1 MSTMPPYALS
11 TPQNR
16 LLTSLAGAEWERI
29 RTNLKPI
36 FLPLGDVL
44 YEPGMRLDHLCFP
57 TTSVLS
63 ISCVMVDGRADA
75 VALVGREGFATVEVF
90 LGSDSASC
98 RAVVQNEGWAYQIK
112 RELLNQECERSG
124 SMRSVLLRYTQ
135 SYITQVAQTIACN
148 RHHSIDQQFCRWLLM
163 FSDRLISNDLTLT
176 QERVA
181 ELMGVRRESVTTA
194 ASKLQ
199 IAGLIRYHRG
209 RISVVDRN
217 GLEVNSCECYGI
229 AKREANRL
237 IGISQSHTRMATT
250 QGPVHR
256 ARIERS
262 EPPTANASQKFA

>member
-57 TTSVLS
+57 ATSVLA

-75 VALVGREGFATVEVF
+75 VALVGREGFACVDVF
-90 LGSDSASC
+90 LGGDSASS
-98 RAVVQNEGWAYQIK
+98 RAVVQSEGWGYQIK
-112 RELLNQECERSG
+112 RELLNQECERGG
-124 SMRSVLLRYTQ
+124 SMRSVLLQYTQ
-135 SYITQVAQTIACN
+135 SYITQVAQTIVCN

-163 FSDRLISNDLTLT
+163 FSDRLASNDLTLT
-176 QERVA
+176 QERIA

-217 GLEVNSCECYGI
+217 GLEVSSCECYGI
-229 AKREANRL
+229 AKRQVNRL
-237 IGISQSHTRMATT
+237 MGVSQVHARMAIT
-250 QGPVHR
+250 QGAVDR

-262 EPPTANASQKFA
+262 ERPAAHASRNFA